1 MGDLRSTVL
10 STIELKRGES
20 MTADTLSRVFAALA
34 DPTRRD
40 MVARLSEGDATVSQ
54 LAEPYRMTLQAVYKH
69 LRVLEDAGLV
79 SRPRGPQPRPVR
91 LEVQALDLMD
101 TWIERYRQ
109 RVEQR
114 YRRLDAV
121 LAEMKGDQHEH
132 NHGDSHRGR
141 PEAAGGPGDS

>member
-1 MGDLRSTVL
+1 
-10 STIELKRGES
+10 
-20 MTADTLSRVFAALA
+20 MTTDTLSRVFAALA

-79 SRPRGPQPRPVR
+79 SRPRAPQPRPVR
-91 LEVQALDLMD
+91 LEVQSLDLMD
-101 TWIERYRQ
+101 TWIERHRD

-121 LAEMKGDQHEH
+121 LAEMKGDEHEQDQ
-132 NHGDSHRGR
+132 GDSHRSR
-141 PEAAGGPGDS
+141 PEAAGHPDDS